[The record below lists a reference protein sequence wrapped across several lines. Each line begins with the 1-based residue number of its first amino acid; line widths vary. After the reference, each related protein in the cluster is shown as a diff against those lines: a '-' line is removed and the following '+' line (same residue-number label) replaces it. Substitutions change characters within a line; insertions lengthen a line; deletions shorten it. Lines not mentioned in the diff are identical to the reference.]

1 MAESVDIAVAGGGLS
16 AASCALALACR
27 ELPLRV
33 ALLSPGPPPSSP
45 VTDFEASSIALSQG
59 SVLSYTQLGLWPA
72 LADDAAA
79 IERVHVS
86 RRGVAG
92 SVLMDA
98 RDVGRVALGQ
108 VVEHQRLRHG
118 LWQRLVDT
126 PVELLYATQLNTC
139 RPRRGGFELSVAVA
153 GAAER
158 VLRPSLVIVADG
170 ADSPLAAQLGIA
182 RRRRDY
188 GHSALLCNI
197 AVSGLPSGTA
207 WERFSGDGSVALLP
221 LSPTAP
227 MPEAAQ
233 RMLLVA
239 AVPTPR
245 CTELAALDDGA
256 LEQWLARAMAVRQ
269 LRLHR
274 VGTRRQRPLWGA
286 SAAEQWRPGLLLLG
300 DAAHVLHPVAA
311 QGFNLALRGVMA
323 WARHLERAL
332 GAGEAPASAAVLSHY
347 VDGRCADQRWV
358 SALSGALHH
367 GLVVPRLPAAL
378 LGVGLAALDLAAPL
392 KARFLARAAGF

>member
-1 MAESVDIAVAGGGLS
+1 MAEAVDIAVVGGGLS
-16 AASCALALACR
+16 AASCALALARC

-33 ALLSPGPPPSSP
+33 VLVAPGPPPP
-45 VTDFEASSIALSQG
+45 VPVADFDAPSIALSQG
-59 SVLSYTQLGLWPA
+59 SVDSYVQLGLWPA
-72 LADDAAA
+72 LADTAAA

-98 RDVGRVALGQ
+98 RDVGRASLGQ
-108 VVEHQRLRHG
+108 VVEHQSLRHG
-118 LWQRLVDT
+118 LWQCLLDS
-126 PVELLYATQLNTC
+126 PVELLCAAQLESC
-139 RPRRGGFELSVAVA
+139 RPRRDGFELSVSMPGAVS
-153 GAAER
+153 R
-158 VLRPSLVIVADG
+158 QLRPGLVIAADG
-170 ADSPLAAQLGIA
+170 ADSPLAAQLGIE

-197 AVSGLPSGTA
+197 DVSGLPRGTA
-207 WERFSGDGSVALLP
+207 WERFSGDGAVALLP
-221 LSPTAP
+221 LAA
-227 MPEAAQ
+227 MAEAVQ

-239 AVPTPR
+239 SVPTAR
-245 CTELAALDDGA
+245 CAELAMLDDGGLA
-256 LEQWLARAMAVRQ
+256 RWLAQVMAVRE

-274 VGTRRQRPLWGA
+274 VGVRRQRPLWGVT
-286 SAAEQWRPGLLLLG
+286 AAEQWRPGLLLLG

-311 QGFNLALRGVMA
+311 QGFNLGLRGVMM

-332 GAGEAPASAAVLSHY
+332 AAGELPASAAVLSRY
-347 VDGRCADQRWV
+347 VAGRRADQRWV

-378 LGVGLAALDLAAPL
+378 VGVGLAALELAAPL
-392 KARFLARAAGF
+392 KSRFLARAAGF